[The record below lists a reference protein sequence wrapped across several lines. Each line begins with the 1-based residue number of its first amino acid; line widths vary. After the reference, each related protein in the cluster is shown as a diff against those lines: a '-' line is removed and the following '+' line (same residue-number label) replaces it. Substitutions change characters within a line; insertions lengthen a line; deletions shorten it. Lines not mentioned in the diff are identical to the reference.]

1 MNLYKLRRE
10 KLAKSFANNICIVVF
25 SGKEI
30 MRSEDEAY
38 PFDVN
43 RNFYYLTGIERS
55 DMALLIYKTEDSVKE
70 FIFAQPYSE
79 FIAKWYGGRMP
90 FDEIKEISDVGQV
103 LEYTELDNTFASIYN
118 RNRKEANFNLAL
130 DLWNYT
136 ANQDPCLAI
145 EFANKIKSKYPS
157 IIVMDVYPALSR
169 LRLVKDD
176 YEIACLKQAINITK
190 VAQDSMMAAIK
201 PGMNEMMMEATFD
214 YALKTKMCNKSA
226 FPIIAAAGKNATIL
240 HYRDNNQVMN
250 DGDLFLADMGATY
263 KNYCADITRTFPV
276 NGKFTD
282 RQKEIYEIVLRAQR
296 IVENN
301 ARVGIKIKE
310 LNNMVIDFYKSELPK
325 HGLNKDVSEYYWHSI
340 SHHLGL
346 DTHDVDGGLGSM
358 LQAGNVI
365 TNEPGLYIA
374 EENIGIRIEDDL
386 LITGTGCEN
395 LACDLLKEVDDIE
408 NFMASHK

>member
-1 MNLYKLRRE
+1 MNIYKLRRE
-10 KLAKSFANNICIVVF
+10 KLIKSYTGNVCVVIF

-30 MRSEDEAY
+30 MKSEDECY

-43 RNFYYLTGIERS
+43 RNFYYLTGLERN
-55 DMALLIYKTEDSVKE
+55 DMALVITRFDDVVREY
-70 FIFAQPYSE
+70 IFAQPYSE
-79 FIAKWYGGRMP
+79 FIAKWYGDRMP
-90 FDEIKEISDVGQV
+90 FGDIKSIADVDTV
-103 LEYTELDNTFASIYN
+103 LEYGTLDDTFASIYS
-118 RNRKEANFNLAL
+118 RNRRDANLNVAL
-130 DLWNYT
+130 DLWHYT
-136 ANQDPCLAI
+136 ANQDACLAV
-145 EFANKIKSKYPS
+145 EFANKIKANYPGVN
-157 IIVMDVYPALSR
+157 VMDVYPALTK
-169 LRLVKDD
+169 LRLLKDD
-176 YEIACLKQAINITK
+176 YEIACMKQAIAITK

-201 PGMNEMMMEATFD
+201 PGLNELMMEATFD

-226 FPIIAAAGKNATIL
+226 FPIICASGKNATVL

-250 DGDLFLADMGATY
+250 DGDLFLCDMGATF
-263 KNYCADITRTFPV
+263 KNYCADISRTFPV
-276 NGKFTD
+276 NGKFTE
-282 RQKEIYEIVLRAQR
+282 RQREIYEIVLRAQR

-301 ARVGIKIKE
+301 ARVGVKIKD
-310 LNNMVIDFYKSELPK
+310 LNNMVVDFYKVELPK

-346 DTHDVDGGLGSM
+346 DTHDVDISGAA

-395 LACDLLKEVDDIE
+395 LAGDLLKEVDDIE
-408 NFMASHK
+408 NFMANH